1 MDLDQSTPTDVE
13 TMKGKLHDIQRKQE
27 IEGSTTAF
35 AFEDTEGNLVKV
47 YVDKEQAENFKK
59 ELASLLDDAEHQD
72 LEIAEVI
79 YRLHQKYNIVN
90 VEWCEGSIPEDE
102 EVKDPNAPIENNADA
117 EAKGFPDTGEEGAD
131 VNAADQSNP
140 DAVSAEPGA
149 EPMPGEGEADPMAAG
164 DQTAPVDVNAEVSKM
179 AMLNKVL
186 GLLQARTDADRA
198 KAEADKAKADVDASR
213 IAAQAAAQYASSQEE
228 LMDMENYNKRAQ
240 EDKREATLQSKLIR
254 YRHDLRK
261 QSTASLEDKLKDPDF
276 LLNMLA
282 KAHKAEKLGESMTHP
297 IVTQP
302 ATPEEEELL
311 HAEDWEREQ
320 SEKQKAE
327 KQRERLMKYRH
338 ARRKSRQP
346 TAEGAVTAAVEEEA
360 KPEEDTFTG
369 ISDIKKARFS
379 DFLKANGF
387 KAFAKH
393 IAQNS

>member
-13 TMKGKLHDIQRKQE
+13 TMKGKLSDIQRKQE
-27 IEGSTTAF
+27 IEDSTTAF

-47 YVDKEQAENFKK
+47 HVDKEQAENFKK
-59 ELASLLDDAEHQD
+59 ELAALLDDAEHQD

-79 YRLHQKYNIVN
+79 YRLHQKYNIIN

-102 EVKDPNAPIENNADA
+102 EVKDPNAPIESNADA
-117 EAKGFPDTGEEGAD
+117 EAKGFPDPEAAGD
-131 VNAADQSNP
+131 VAATDQGTP
-140 DAVSAEPGA
+140 DDLSAEPGA
-149 EPMPGEGEADPMAAG
+149 EDGADPMAADG
-164 DQTAPVDVNAEVSKM
+164 TSAPVDVNAEVSKM

-198 KAEADKAKADVDASR
+198 KAEAEKAKADVEASR
-213 IAAQAAAQYASSQEE
+213 VAAQAAAQYASSQEE

-282 KAHKAEKLGESMTHP
+282 KAHNAEKLGESMTNP
-297 IVTQP
+297 II
-302 ATPEEEELL
+302 ATPPSPEEEELL
-311 HAEDWEREQ
+311 HAEDWEKEQ

-327 KQRERLMKYRH
+327 KNRERLLRYRH
-338 ARRKSRQP
+338 ARRKARQP
-346 TAEGAVTAAVEEEA
+346 TAEGAVAAAVEGEA
-360 KPEEDTFTG
+360 ESKEDTFTG

-393 IAQNS
+393 VAQNS

>member
-13 TMKGKLHDIQRKQE
+13 TMKGKLQDIQRKQE
-27 IEGSTTAF
+27 IEDTTTAF
-35 AFEDTEGNLVKV
+35 AFEDTDGNLVKV

-59 ELASLLDDAEHQD
+59 ELANLLDDVEHED

-102 EVKDPNAPIENNADA
+102 EVKDPNAPVANNNDA
-117 EAKGFPDTGEEGAD
+117 EAKGFPDPEATGD
-131 VNAADQSNP
+131 VAADGQADP
-140 DAVSAEPGA
+140 AAVSAEPGA
-149 EPMPGEGEADPMAAG
+149 EPPAEGEPDPMAA
-164 DQTAPVDVNAEVSKM
+164 DAQTAPVDVNGEVSKM
-179 AMLNKVL
+179 AMLDKVL

-198 KAEADKAKADVDASR
+198 KADAEKAKADVEASR
-213 IAAQAAAQYASSQEE
+213 VAAQAAAQYASSQEE

-297 IVTQP
+297 II
-302 ATPEEEELL
+302 ATPPSPEEEELL
-311 HAEDWEREQ
+311 HAEDWEKEQ
-320 SEKQKAE
+320 SEKAKAE
-327 KQRERLMKYRH
+327 KNRERLLRYRH
-338 ARRKSRQP
+338 ERNKRRQQ
-346 TAEGAVTAAVEEEA
+346 TAEGAVSATVEEEA
-360 KPEEDTFTG
+360 KPEEDTFSG

-393 IAQNS
+393 VAQNS

>member
-13 TMKGKLHDIQRKQE
+13 TMKGKLSDIQRRQE

-35 AFEDTEGNLVKV
+35 AFEDEDGHLVKV

-72 LEIAEVI
+72 LEISEVI

-102 EVKDPNAPIENNADA
+102 EVTDPNAPIANNVDA
-117 EAKGFPDTGEEGAD
+117 EAKGFPNSDEPGD
-131 VNAADQSNP
+131 VAAADQANP
-140 DAVSAEPGA
+140 DDVSAEPGA
-149 EPMPGEGEADPMAAG
+149 GGEPDPMAAD

-179 AMLNKVL
+179 AMLDKVL
-186 GLLQARTDADRA
+186 SLLQARTDADRA
-198 KAEADKAKADVDASR
+198 KADAEKAKSDVEASR
-213 IAAQAAAQYASSQEE
+213 VAAQAAAQYASSQEE

-261 QSTASLEDKLKDPDF
+261 QSTSSLEDKLKDPEF

-282 KAHKAEKLGESMTHP
+282 KAHNAEKLGESMTNP
-297 IVTQP
+297 II
-302 ATPEEEELL
+302 ATPPSPEEEELL
-311 HAEDWEREQ
+311 HAEDWEKEQ

-327 KQRERLMKYRH
+327 KNRERLLRYRH
-338 ARRKSRQP
+338 ARNKRAQSQA
-346 TAEGAVTAAVEEEA
+346 TTEGAPIPTVVDNEEEP
-360 KPEEDTFTG
+360 KDTFG
-369 ISDIKKARFS
+369 DISDIKKARFS
-379 DFLKANGF
+379 DYLKATGH

-393 IAQNS
+393 VAQNS